1 MEKLTMN
8 QINELPLEEARKLVD
23 SLQNENANLQEQIKK
38 MQRYMDSDGTKLEV
52 VKNILEDLWCC

>member
-1 MEKLTMN
+1 MN

-38 MQRYMDSDGTKLEV
+38 MQRHMDSDGTKLEV